1 MQPQGTRKITK
12 VETILGVAV
21 IVVLA
26 LAALPLMRSGG
37 GFGTDQKVITNAET
51 IARALED
58 YRIETGQWP
67 ETDQGALNLGVL
79 TMPGS
84 TTERVGT
91 AIQLTGTAGAEI
103 ARRSLPQPRPWLE
116 EVPLDPWYR
125 PYQAYLVT
133 ADGVMPSGPY
143 GVARPDPDA
152 AVVVVISAGADGL
165 IQTDLT
171 RLWDD
176 GLVTRLDAGIAGFT
190 SLRDGTLGGDDLG
203 IALAHIPGG
212 GP

>member
-1 MQPQGTRKITK
+1 M
-12 VETILGVAV
+12 VLGVVV
-21 IVVLA
+21 IGVLA
-26 LAALPLMRSGG
+26 FAATPLMRSGG

-67 ETDQGALNLGVL
+67 ETDQGTLNLGVL
-79 TMPGS
+79 TLPGS
-84 TTERVGT
+84 TNERVGT
-91 AIQLTGTAGAEI
+91 AVQLMGTAGAEI
-103 ARRSLPQPRPWLE
+103 ARRSLPQPRPWLD

-125 PYQAYLVT
+125 PYRAYLVT

-152 AVVVVISAGADGL
+152 SVVVVISAGADGVV
-165 IQTDLT
+165 QTDLT

-176 GLVTRLDAGIAGFT
+176 GIVTRLDAGIAGFT
-190 SLRDGTLGGDDLG
+190 PLSDGTLGGDDLG

-212 GP
+212 GPR